1 MEKYERILSWLSS
14 GNPVGNRLLDLK
26 WNIHEM
32 DGSYHLEN
40 EKVPF
45 TIIMQFMEKDLVIVR
60 LDTGIQT
67 ATLDSSHRLSM
78 YRSLLIMNN
87 GLRKVKFLLEGMH
100 EDVVARVDLA
110 LHTVTKKELDQAL
123 NVLLSSLYMMVKA
136 LDIEEEFNQKIVERM
151 IMLVKDMQ
159 SNGRSKKQILTF
171 LQERIGF
178 KEEDAKRIIDDL
190 LTEDLNDN
198 DRLYG

>member
-1 MEKYERILSWLSS
+1 M
-14 GNPVGNRLLDLK
+14 LDLK

-40 EKVPF
+40 EKVPS